1 MKKSQWLTLI
11 ILGLFIF
18 IYCAKTDFELKFSEI
33 QNEIQTIMDKQKVSW
48 NVGDIEGFMKYYW
61 QSKDF
66 IFQSGNRRLQGWD
79 ELLSMYQNN
88 YGGENM
94 GELDFTDIEIQ
105 VLSDE
110 LAYVLG
116 RWKVTTKESVKEG
129 LFTLIFRKFNEG
141 WRIIVDHSS

>member
-1 MKKSQWLTLI
+1 MEKSQWLKITILNLLI
-11 ILGLFIF
+11 FF
-18 IYCAKTDFELKFSEI
+18 CCTDSDLKISK
-33 QNEIQTIMDKQKVSW
+33 IQTDILNILNEQKALW
-48 NVGDIEGFMKYYW
+48 NIGDIEGFMKYYW
-61 QSKDF
+61 QSKDLT
-66 IFQSGNRRLQGWD
+66 FQSGNKRLQGWD
-79 ELLSMYQNN
+79 ELLSMYKNN

-94 GELDFTDIEIQ
+94 GELGFTDIEIQ